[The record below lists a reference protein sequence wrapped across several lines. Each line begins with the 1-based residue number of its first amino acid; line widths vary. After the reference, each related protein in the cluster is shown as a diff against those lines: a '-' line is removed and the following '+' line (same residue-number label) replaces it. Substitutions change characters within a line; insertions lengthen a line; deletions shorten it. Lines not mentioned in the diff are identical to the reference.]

1 MLKKIILIQIGFSL
15 LLLNSGCESSSNKN
29 IQGLWQI
36 ENLNLNNKDFTDS
49 LSINTITFKENS
61 GSVPRVSN
69 YEKDGNIDWS
79 IENSKN
85 GDSILIKSKNQVF
98 NGNYKIQFATDE
110 QNNIFAKLVSDQTII
125 EIRKIEL
132 GL

>member
-1 MLKKIILIQIGFSL
+1 MLKKIILIKIGLSL
-15 LLLNSGCESSSNKN
+15 LILNLSCDSSFNKN

-49 LSINTITFKENS
+49 LSINTISFRENS

-79 IENSKN
+79 IKKSKN

-98 NGNYKIQFATDE
+98 DGNYKIQFATDE
-110 QNNIFAKLVSDQTII
+110 QNNIFAKLVSNKTII